1 MMRWSPDQRAT
12 LDSIVDEFVQQYPR
26 GRRLLAVDG
35 IDGAGTTPFADLLA
49 GRFDRKGQAV
59 ARASIDGFHHSR
71 EERDARGRDSA
82 EGHYHDSYDYDIFHR
97 YLVEPFKLI
106 GSAGFVTAVFDYLAD
121 APLELRWETTQPDS
135 TLIVDGVFLNRP
147 ELRELWN
154 YSIWL
159 DVPSDVAEARVLERD
174 GIAGQERN
182 RGGQALY
189 LADADPRA
197 AATAIID
204 NADVASP
211 KRMVANAGQP
221 ANTAPASTAAA
232 STAPAPH
239 STRPHRSVSRPAKP
253 PSAVS

>member
-12 LDSIVDEFVQQYPR
+12 LDSIVDEFLKQYPR

-59 ARASIDGFHHSR
+59 ARASIDGFQHSR
-71 EERDARGRDSA
+71 EERNARGRDSA
-82 EGHYHDSYDYDIFHR
+82 EGHYRDSYDYDIFHR
-97 YLVEPFKLI
+97 YLIEPFKLI

-159 DVPSDVAEARVLERD
+159 DVPHDVAEVRVLQRD

-189 LADADPRA
+189 LADADPRG
-197 AATAIID
+197 AATATID
-204 NADVASP
+204 NTDVASP
-211 KRMVANAGQP
+211 KRMVADAGQP
-221 ANTAPASTAAA
+221 ASTAPA

-253 PSAVS
+253 SSAAS